1 MGMPSIRAR
10 CWLPVA
16 GLGLLFALVPSRLA
30 APGALQIQIV
40 AAAVGAVVA
49 TGGVALVRLGWP
61 RRRHSDVHHLF
72 GALGFFLLCAGVVTM
87 LAGVGLYH

>member
-1 MGMPSIRAR
+1 MGMASVRAR

-16 GLGLLFALVPSRLA
+16 GLGLLFALVPARLA
-30 APGALQIQIV
+30 ATGALQIQIV

-49 TGGVALVRLGWP
+49 PGGVALLRLGWS
-61 RRRHSDVHHLF
+61 RRRHSDVHHLLA
-72 GALGFFLLCAGVVTM
+72 ALGFFLLCAGVVAM